1 MLGSPVLANYDMD
14 GIGNGRYG
22 WVMGDMCGMED
33 MDRNMAYC
41 FNFFRERVLYP
52 LQTMLKFI
60 LEPNLQIRIT

>member
-1 MLGSPVLANYDMD
+1 MLGSPALANYDMN
-14 GIGNGRYG
+14 GIGNGQYG

-33 MDRNMAYC
+33 MDGNMAC

-60 LEPNLQIRIT
+60 LELNLQIRIT